1 MMGQPVIFK
10 AFALVII
17 GGLGNIPGA
26 IVTALALGMLESWI
40 GGFYNIVWQ
49 EGSVFVIMIVALIL
63 RPEGLFHR
71 GGMRVG

>member
-1 MMGQPVIFK
+1 MGQAVIFK

-26 IVTALALGMLESWI
+26 IATALALGMLESWI
-40 GGFYNIVWQ
+40 GGFYDIVWQ
-49 EGSVFVIMIVALIL
+49 ESSVFVIMIVAVVL
-63 RPEGLFHR
+63 RPDGLFHR